1 MAAGHT
7 VVSREERPVRR
18 SEYEGGT
25 VSYDVEEHGHKV
37 RLTIRADGKVR
48 VHFPDDVMRIDLL
61 RHSPQGWTNI
71 ELIPA

>member
-18 SEYEGGT
+18 SGYEGGT

-37 RLTIRADGKVR
+37 RLTIRADGAV
-48 VHFPDDVMRIDLL
+48 VHRLDGARRGRLL
-61 RHSPQGWTNI
+61 HEPV
-71 ELIPA
+71 